1 MQFYIIDT
9 VGIQPTQQLVLQLDG
24 GRFYWTACDFTLMIQ
39 LESNQR
45 NSWCSNWTEGD
56 FTLLRRRETAL
67 LGKGKSMSNNVNS
80 HFPTGQEAREVGR
93 PDSGFGRPGFRVWAT
108 RIPGLGDSSFGSRV
122 QRLWSR
128 DSVRDSSGEAIARGR
143 FMNRCRL
150 CIKRAAPG
158 RLGAAEAGSGARRRL
173 GAARMRR
180 GTYAE
185 PPRHAGAHGGA
196 DLRQSCQS
204 CNRAATPSHIICSAP
219 QTDQNDSSK
228 SLYPVSSIQ
237 NGSVAEDDNF
247 RHVVVGSRPSRHCN
261 YTNLKVRHRV
271 FCCAPRPR
279 PARGRNF
286 FAPRAPCAPAPL
298 PTLALS
304 HSNRMHPSW
313 PSPRLRA
320 FARSDLAPPSP

>member
-1 MQFYIIDT
+1 VQFYIIDT

-185 PPRHAGAHGGA
+185 PPRHAGTVAQSPPGVAPRAGTAEPVGTSRGSLPVGASSTVATTSRSESCTPVGPPRGCGHSRAATWLRRHGGA
-196 DLRQSCQS
+196 
-204 CNRAATPSHIICSAP
+204 
-219 QTDQNDSSK
+219 
-228 SLYPVSSIQ
+228 
-237 NGSVAEDDNF
+237 
-247 RHVVVGSRPSRHCN
+247 
-261 YTNLKVRHRV
+261 
-271 FCCAPRPR
+271 
-279 PARGRNF
+279 
-286 FAPRAPCAPAPL
+286 
-298 PTLALS
+298 
-304 HSNRMHPSW
+304 
-313 PSPRLRA
+313 
-320 FARSDLAPPSP
+320 